1 MDLAAL
7 RRHKAESVKIDQL
20 SKELGTFED
29 KADTLED
36 AYLDLCDRVAVLNE
50 DILCRK
56 NQREATSSA
65 TGMLIKGER
74 AFDEKLKSAV
84 RKYHLLKDEIGRLKR
99 NKNKVDMIN
108 SKIRKIIDNKRHQR
122 IRNEIKLKE
131 YELESRTR
139 SEQFA
144 KALKNANVCFLSRS
158 LSLSVCHPT
167 HSHKQTNTPPH
178 ISLYNRISQTIS
190 SNFNFEYKVSMTETR
205 WMLTEQ
211 MMSLKN

>member
-158 LSLSVCHPT
+158 LSLCLSPNPFT
-167 HSHKQTNTPPH
+167 QTNKYPPY
-178 ISLYNRISQTIS
+178 ISI
-190 SNFNFEYKVSMTETR
+190 
-205 WMLTEQ
+205 
-211 MMSLKN
+211 